1 MKKLINYI
9 IIASVFF
16 TACQNEDWEFPDFDY
31 QTVYFAHQFPVR
43 TITLGEDIFD
53 TTLDNEWK
61 FQIMATTGGVYDNRN
76 DISINFEVDNSLV
89 EGLLFEPGG
98 DEVLAMPS
106 NYYGMLS
113 ENLVI
118 PSGSLVGGVEVQLSE
133 AFFQDPEAIKN
144 TYVIPMVITGITNA
158 DSILSGD
165 PLVSSPNRIIADH
178 WVTAP
183 KDYTFYAVKYINP
196 WHGFYLR
203 RGQDVIS
210 GANGDQTVVR
220 RAEFVERDEINE
232 LVTHSLNEVEFP
244 LVFQGDDG
252 VNIDAS
258 LLLTFD
264 ENENCTISAANEGY
278 TASGT
283 GQFVKRGELNS
294 WGSQDRDALYLEY
307 EIQLGDM
314 NISTTDTLVM
324 RNRGVAMETF
334 NPVLADN

>member
-9 IIASVFF
+9 IIASFLLS
-16 TACQNEDWEFPDFDY
+16 ACQNEDWEFPDFDY

-53 TTLDNEWK
+53 TSLDNEWK
-61 FQIMATTGGVYDNRN
+61 FKIMATTGGVYDNRN
-76 DISINFEVDNSLV
+76 EISINFEVDNSLV

-98 DEVLAMPS
+98 DEVRAMPS

-113 ENLVI
+113 ENLVF
-118 PSGSLVGGVEVQLSE
+118 PSVNLVGGVEVQLSE
-133 AFFQDPEAIKN
+133 AFFQDPDAIKN
-144 TYVIPMVITGITNA
+144 TYVIPMVITGISNA

-165 PLVSSPNRIIADH
+165 PLVSNPSRIIADH
-178 WVTAP
+178 WVTPP

-203 RGQDVIS
+203 RGQDVIA
-210 GANGDQTVVR
+210 GTNGDQTIVR
-220 RAEFVERDEINE
+220 RAEFVEWDEVNE

-244 LVFQGDDG
+244 LFFQGDDG

-258 LLLTFD
+258 LLITFD
-264 ENENCTISAANEGY
+264 ENDNCTISAANDGY
-278 TASGT
+278 SASGT
-283 GQFVKRGELNS
+283 GQFVKRGEANS

-314 NISTTDTLVM
+314 NITTTDTLVM

-334 NPVLADN
+334 NPVFADN